1 MAEEF
6 KTSEAQRRA
15 VQKYRAS
22 NIKKYAI
29 EVHKTNEKDM
39 YDYLESLGNKQGT
52 IKAAI
57 REKMERESENGKEI

>member
-15 VQKYRAS
+15 V
-22 NIKKYAI
+22 KKNRQVNNKRYSFELSKNVDADMI
-29 EVHKTNEKDM
+29 E
-39 YDYLESLGNKQGT
+39 YLDSVPNRTGT

-57 REKMERESENGKEI
+57 REKMEREEQ

>member
-15 VQKYRAS
+15 SRKYEKENMKLYSFRLS
-22 NIKKYAI
+22 KNVDGDMI
-29 EVHKTNEKDM
+29 E
-39 YDYLESLGNKQGT
+39 YLDSVDNRTGT

-57 REKMERESENGKEI
+57 REKMEREEQ